1 MAAKRAI
8 KRKREEESD
17 SRKSFHDELRNR
29 RALSSSL
36 AKGKYDTDRES
47 LLELYRKKVAEDRGS
62 SSRCSISSN
71 TTATVTA
78 SSSQGSSSLFGVSKL
93 TCIKIMCI
101 NYNMW

>member
-17 SRKSFHDELRNR
+17 SRKSFHHELRNR

-36 AKGKYDTDRES
+36 AKGKYDTG

-62 SSRCSISSN
+62 SSRRSISSN
-71 TTATVTA
+71 TTATVIA